1 MAVKVMTPV
10 KGELNKITEF
20 AFEAAS
26 STTEG
31 FEFTLPRTTDEYVVV
46 LVQNTGS
53 GAGTIS
59 VKKPTDGSYYAAAS
73 DESHSLEAGEFAIF
87 RFESAKWAN
96 KDGKITLVP
105 SATTVKAAV
114 LY

>member
-1 MAVKVMTPV
+1 MAVKTLTPV
-10 KGELNKITEF
+10 KGELNKFTEF
-20 AFEAAS
+20 AFEAAT

-31 FEFTLPRTTDEYVVV
+31 CVFTLPRTTDEYIVV
-46 LVQNTGS
+46 LAQNTGS
-53 GAGTIS
+53 GAATVS

-73 DESHSLEAGEFAIF
+73 DESHSLDAGEFAIL

-96 KDGKITLVP
+96 KDGTITIVP
-105 SATTVKAAV
+105 SATTLKVAV